1 MLKARKSIACC
12 SSLIRRYGILWK
24 WITSVN
30 LQAASTAEKEEA
42 LCVAIFHHIQ
52 SSLPKKKLDL
62 HPPQYD
68 AEKRSNCVS
77 VINNQTAAATTAAAL
92 GN

>member
-12 SSLIRRYGILWK
+12 SPLIRRYGILWK

-52 SSLPKKKLDL
+52 SSLPKKNLIYIRPCMTLKGD
-62 HPPQYD
+62 
-68 AEKRSNCVS
+68 R
-77 VINNQTAAATTAAAL
+77 IAL
-92 GN
+92 A